1 MEKPKYLCKN
11 SRYEPNIMSPSSS
24 PSIQQYRQITYVGG
38 ITIIALFSMWFCIQP
53 TFEYGILKNPSKRSG
68 FFMVLRAK
76 LTSALKILKTKKND
90 VEFNVNDLQK
100 VKFSLYCG
108 SKQDKGL
115 RILLCEKNDTQPSI
129 LRENKKSN
137 LMKVESNKPRN
148 IHTCVGTPK
157 VTNTNATVNSK
168 NNNTLNNNADLRV
181 PSQKCENVNK
191 YSNENTQWFSNPK
204 TKNLS
209 TLTRNYTKNHV
220 NTNTK
225 YNRNV
230 THNRFYER
238 NSERCSNEY
247 KLKKIK
253 SKSSNVKDID
263 ESKSSN
269 MKDIDDL
276 QRRIHNVLC
285 KIKTHSYKYKP
296 ESKENTNILSSLE
309 KIEKS
314 RNVRDSHVISC
325 LKKQLKAEV
334 NFKKEIQT
342 IKNYLDD
349 DAIQSHN
356 EENKP
361 TGKIIPDKK
370 FNPETDSTYSS
381 LEIDIESATQ
391 FRILRNLYIQEL
403 LKIKKNAEKETMN
416 NINLTLEILKLQ
428 SKSIVKCKGKM
439 RLSIQKANDD
449 FDKAINKMEYLQGWH
464 NSMVERLKDLEAI
477 VDDVNYKIDQI

>member
-1 MEKPKYLCKN
+1 
-11 SRYEPNIMSPSSS
+11 MSPSG
-24 PSIQQYRQITYVGG
+24 PNIQQYRQITYVGG

-68 FFMVLRAK
+68 FFMILRAK
-76 LTSALKILKTKKND
+76 LTSVLQILKAKKND

-115 RILLCEKNDTQPSI
+115 RILLYEKNDKQPPI
-129 LRENKKSN
+129 FRENKKSN
-137 LMKVESNKPRN
+137 SMKVESNKPRN
-148 IHTCVGTPK
+148 IQTCVGTPK
-157 VTNTNATVNSK
+157 VTNTVNSK
-168 NNNTLNNNADLRV
+168 NNNTLNNNADLQV

-191 YSNENTQWFSNPK
+191 YSNENSQWFSNPK
-204 TKNLS
+204 TKNIS
-209 TLTRNYTKNHV
+209 TLKRNYTKNNV

-247 KLKKIK
+247 KLTKIK

-263 ESKSSN
+263 ESQSSN
-269 MKDIDDL
+269 IKDIDDL

-285 KIKTHSYKYKP
+285 KIKSHSYKYKP
-296 ESKENTNILSSLE
+296 ESKENIDILSSLE

-314 RNVRDSHVISC
+314 RYIRDSNVISC
-325 LKKQLKAEV
+325 LKRQLKAEV

-349 DAIQSHN
+349 DVIQSHN
-356 EENKP
+356 EENDP
-361 TGKIIPDKK
+361 TGKVIPDET
-370 FNPETDSTYSS
+370 FNSKTDSTYSS

-416 NINLTLEILKLQ
+416 NINITLDILKLQ

-439 RLSIQKANDD
+439 RLSIQKANDN

-464 NSMVERLKDLEAI
+464 NSMVERLEELEDM
-477 VDDVNYKIDQI
+477 VDNVNYKINQI